1 MLLKLAARNLIRH
14 RRRTGITVFAIA
26 GGLALMVLSI
36 TVGNGVYVEMLDQ
49 GITKQAGHV
58 VVQAIGFQD
67 ERERHQVVENAPDI
81 EAALLEAAPDG
92 KVLSRTWLRG
102 LLTSTTNAVG
112 AAVAGVQPSAEIDV
126 TDWDEKLVEGEWLAD
141 DDERGIVLGAGLAQ
155 SLGVELGDKVVLMVQ
170 GDDEVDSRLF
180 RVRGV
185 LSTGSADIDG
195 FLAMAHID
203 ATRELLPGIEP
214 AHQVSLHLEEDTSLQ
229 LAGVLQVPDGSEVL
243 TWKEALPEL
252 VEYIRIDRKSN
263 DVFMIIIGLIV
274 TIGVLNTVL
283 MSVLERVREFGVML
297 AVGMTPGRL
306 FTLVVTEGL
315 LLGLVGMALGVLGG
329 AALSYPLVTS
339 GLDYTGMMGGDN
351 IDVSGVTVSMVIYG
365 VYDWLRVA
373 HYALGAVLLTLSSTL
388 YPAIKASRLQPVDAM
403 RHI

>member
-297 AVGMTPGRL
+297 AVGMTPERL